1 MITPLF
7 FRTFHS
13 LKNRKVG
20 VLASLI
26 LTVLNCGP
34 AFALMLPLD
43 GPKTFTNDEAFL
55 DYVQSQTFRYFWDE
69 ANPTNGLIRDRS
81 APYSPCSI
89 AAVGFGLSAIDVGV
103 ERGWITRPQGRE
115 RTLATLRT
123 LYNLPQGPDHR
134 KAAGY
139 HGWFYHFL
147 DMDTGL
153 RAGRSELSTIDTT
166 LLMMGAIDAGQ
177 FFNDPT
183 NSSEKEI
190 RQLSDSLVGRI
201 DWSFMLRSNDNVMN
215 MEWCPEYGYGSARW
229 IGYNEASCLYLL
241 GLGAGTNA
249 LPGDFWERWT
259 KGYQWTKYHDFNFV
273 NEPSLFT
280 HQYSQVW
287 IDFRG
292 IADSYMRGKGSDYF
306 ENSRQATLAQRH
318 YACLNPQKYPNY
330 STNEWGFTACDGPGR
345 TISGTTYLGYR
356 ARGAPNGFE
365 DGTIAPT
372 AAGSSLPF
380 APDVCLAALRHF
392 YDSYR
397 TNLWTT
403 EGFRDAYNVRANW
416 WGSDVIGIDQG
427 PIVLMAE
434 NYRTGST
441 WSRMLNSPIIQR
453 GLQRAGFTAPPP
465 DRLKAR
471 VTGPNEVELS
481 WHDNSA
487 YETGFEVEYSTNKVT
502 FSKITTIGPDITKA
516 KVTLPPGAEYQFR
529 LRTISPAG
537 LSGYRETVGVSLQT
551 VAAGLSK
558 AGG

>member
-1 MITPLF
+1 
-7 FRTFHS
+7 
-13 LKNRKVG
+13 LKNLVG
-20 VLASLI
+20 ILIYISLAL
-26 LTVLNCGP
+26 LGRCEL
-34 AFALMLPLD
+34 FAVALPLD
-43 GPKTFTNDEAFL
+43 GPKTFKNDEAFL
-55 DYVQSQTFRYFWDE
+55 DYVQSQTCRFFWDE
-69 ANPTNGLIRDRS
+69 ANPRNGLVRDRS
-81 APYSPCSI
+81 ATSSPCSI
-89 AAVGFGLSAIDVGV
+89 AAVGFGLSAIDVAI
-103 ERGWITRPQGRE
+103 ERGWITRDEGRA
-115 RTLATLRT
+115 RTLTTLKT
-123 LYNLPQGPDHR
+123 LWNLPQNGSSA

-147 DMDTGL
+147 DMETGL
-153 RAGRSELSTIDTT
+153 RAGNSELSTIDTT
-166 LLMMGAIDAGQ
+166 LLMMGVIDASQ

-183 NSSEKEI
+183 NAAEAEI
-190 RQLSDSLVGRI
+190 RRLSDSLVSRI
-201 DWSFMLRSNDNVMN
+201 DWSFMLQPKDNVMS
-215 MEWCPEYGYGSARW
+215 MEWSPERGYGPARW
-229 IGYNEASCLYLL
+229 VGYNEASCLYLL
-241 GLGAGTNA
+241 GLGAKTNA
-249 LPGDFWERWT
+249 LPPTFWERWT
-259 KGYQWTKYHDFNFV
+259 KGYQWTKYHDYNFV
-273 NEPSLFT
+273 TEPSLFT

-292 IADSYMRGKGSDYF
+292 IADSYMREKQSDYF

-318 YACLNPQKYPNY
+318 YASLNPRGFPNY
-330 STNEWGFTACDGPGR
+330 STNEWGFTACDGPGK
-345 TISGTTYLGYR
+345 TISGTTYLGYW
-356 ARGAPNGFE
+356 ARGAPDGFE

-403 EGFRDAYNVRANW
+403 EGFRDAYNVRAGW

-453 GLQRAGFTAPPP
+453 GLERAGFTAPPP

-471 VTGPNEVELS
+471 VIGPTEVELS

-487 YETGFEVEYSTNKVT
+487 FETGFEVEFSTNRVN
-502 FSKITTIGPDITKA
+502 FSKVATVGPDITNA
-516 KVTLPPGAEYQFR
+516 KISIPTGGEYQIR

-537 LSGYRETVGVSLQT
+537 LSGFRETVDVNAQP
-551 VAAGLSK
+551 VANLTK

>member
-1 MITPLF
+1 MKNLVGFLICITLALSSGCELF
-7 FRTFHS
+7 A
-13 LKNRKVG
+13 V
-20 VLASLI
+20 V
-26 LTVLNCGP
+26 
-34 AFALMLPLD
+34 LPLD
-43 GPKTFTNDEAFL
+43 GPKSFKDDEAFL

-69 ANPTNGLIRDRS
+69 ANPKNGLIRDRS
-81 APYSPCSI
+81 AAYSPCSV
-89 AAVGFGLSAIDVGV
+89 AAVGFGLSAINVGI
-103 ERGWITRPQGRE
+103 ERGWITRTEGTA
-115 RTLATLRT
+115 RTLTTLKT
-123 LYNLPQGPDHR
+123 LSSLPQNASR
-134 KAAGY
+134 SESAGC

-166 LLMMGAIDAGQ
+166 LLMMGVIDAGQ

-183 NSSEKEI
+183 NTAETEI
-190 RQLSDSLVGRI
+190 RRISDGLISRI

-215 MEWCPEYGYGSARW
+215 MEWCPERGYGPARW
-229 IGYNEASCLYLL
+229 VGYNEASCLYLL

-249 LPGDFWERWT
+249 LPSNYWERWT

-273 NEPSLFT
+273 TEPSLFT

-292 IADSYMRGKGSDYF
+292 IADSYMRSKGSDYF

-330 STNEWGFTACDGPGR
+330 STNEWGFTACDGPGK
-345 TISGTTYLGYR
+345 TISGTTYLGYW
-356 ARGAPNGFE
+356 ARGAPGGFE

-380 APDVCLAALRHF
+380 APDICLAALRHF
-392 YDSYR
+392 YESYR

-416 WGSDVIGIDQG
+416 WSSDVIGIDQG

-434 NYRTGST
+434 NYRSGST

-471 VTGPNEVELS
+471 AIGPTEIELS
-481 WHDNSA
+481 WHDNST
-487 YETGFEVEYSTNKVT
+487 YETGFEVEYSTNRTSFEKAAT
-502 FSKITTIGPDITKA
+502 LGPDVTKT
-516 KVTLPPGAEYQFR
+516 KVILPPGGDYQFR

-537 LSGYRETVGVSLQT
+537 VSGFRETVGVSGQIT
-551 VAAGLSK
+551 AALSK

>member
-1 MITPLF
+1 MGLNPTID
-7 FRTFHS
+7 S
-13 LKNRKVG
+13 LKNLVG
-20 VLASLI
+20 FLI
-26 LTVLNCGP
+26 CITAAIWSCCDT
-34 AFALMLPLD
+34 FAVALPFD
-43 GPKTFTNDEAFL
+43 GPKTFKSDEAFL
-55 DYVQSQTFRYFWDE
+55 DYVQSQTFRFFWDE
-69 ANPTNGLIRDRS
+69 ANPSNGLIRDRS
-81 APYSPCSI
+81 ATYSPCSV
-89 AAVGFGLSAIDVGV
+89 AAVGFGLSAINVGI
-103 ERGWITRPQGRE
+103 ERGWITRPEGRA
-115 RTLATLRT
+115 RTLTTLKT
-123 LYNLPQGPDHR
+123 LYDLPQGDGR
-134 KAAGY
+134 SGVAGN

-147 DMDTGL
+147 DMNTGL

-166 LLMMGAIDAGQ
+166 LLMMGVIDAGQ
-177 FFNDPT
+177 FFADST
-183 NSSEKEI
+183 NSAEAKIRELAEK
-190 RQLSDSLVGRI
+190 LVSRI
-201 DWSFMLRSNDNVMN
+201 DWSFMLQSNDNVMS
-215 MEWCPEYGYGSARW
+215 MEWCPELGYGPARW

-241 GLGAGTNA
+241 GLGAKTNA
-249 LPGDFWERWT
+249 LPPTFWERWT
-259 KGYQWTKYHDFNFV
+259 KGYQWTKYHDYNFV
-273 NEPSLFT
+273 TEPSLFT

-292 IADSYMRGKGSDYF
+292 IADNYMRSKGSDYF

-318 YACLNPQKYPNY
+318 YASLNPMGYPNY
-330 STNEWGFTACDGPGR
+330 GTNEWGFTACDGPGK
-345 TISGTTYLGYR
+345 TISGTSYLGYW

-380 APDVCLAALRHF
+380 APDICLAALRHF
-392 YDSYR
+392 YDTYR

-441 WSRMLNSPIIQR
+441 WARMLNSPIIQR

-465 DRLKAR
+465 DRLKAQ
-471 VTGPNEVELS
+471 VLGPTEIELT

-487 YETGFEVEYSTNKVT
+487 YETGFEVELSTNRVN
-502 FSKITTIGPDITKA
+502 FSKIAAFGPDVTKA
-516 KVTLPPGAEYQFR
+516 KVLVPPGAEYQFR

-537 LSGYRETVGVSLQT
+537 VSGYRETVGVSAQSIGT
-551 VAAGLSK
+551 LSK

>member
-1 MITPLF
+1 MV
-7 FRTFHS
+7 S
-13 LKNRKVG
+13 
-20 VLASLI
+20 
-26 LTVLNCGP
+26 
-34 AFALMLPLD
+34 LD
-43 GPKTFTNDEAFL
+43 GPKTFKNDEAFL
-55 DYVQSQTFRYFWDE
+55 DYVQSQTFRFFWDE
-69 ANPTNGLIRDRS
+69 ANPKNGLIRDRS
-81 APYSPCSI
+81 ADYSPCSI
-89 AAVGFGLSAIDVGV
+89 AAVGFGLSAIDVAV
-103 ERGWITRPQGRE
+103 ERGWITRDEGRT
-115 RTLATLRT
+115 RTLTTLKT
-123 LYNLPQGPDHR
+123 LWNLPQNDSRSGSS
-134 KAAGY
+134 GT

-166 LLMMGAIDAGQ
+166 LLMMGVIDSGQ

-183 NSSEKEI
+183 NSAEGEI
-190 RQLSDSLVGRI
+190 RLLSDSLVSRI
-201 DWSFMLRSNDNVMN
+201 DWSFMLQSNDNVMS
-215 MEWCPEYGYGSARW
+215 MEWSPEQGYGPARW
-229 IGYNEASCLYLL
+229 VGYNEASCLYLL
-241 GLGAGTNA
+241 GLGAKTNA
-249 LPGDFWERWT
+249 LAATFWERWT
-259 KGYQWTKYHDFNFV
+259 KGYQWTKYHDYNFV
-273 NEPSLFT
+273 TEPSLFT

-292 IADSYMRGKGSDYF
+292 IADSYMREKQSDYF

-318 YACLNPQKYPNY
+318 YASLNPRGYPNY

-345 TISGTTYLGYR
+345 TISGTTYVGYW

-380 APDVCLAALRHF
+380 APEVCLAALRHF
-392 YDSYR
+392 YDAYR

-403 EGFRDAYNVRANW
+403 EGFRDAYNVRAGW

-434 NYRTGST
+434 NHRTGST

-471 VTGPNEVELS
+471 VIGPTEVELS
-481 WHDNSA
+481 WRDNSA
-487 YETGFEVEYSTNKVT
+487 YETGFEVEFSTNRVD
-502 FSKITTIGPDITKA
+502 FSKVATVGPDVTKA
-516 KVTLPPGAEYQFR
+516 KVSIKAGGEYQFR

-537 LSGYRETVGVSLQT
+537 ISGFRETVDVNSQT
-551 VAAGLSK
+551 AANLTK